1 MNIIGPGRGRGEG
14 MQRIRIGVT
23 GLAFVFLLVLLG
35 TAIGSSREDDLVVAE
50 DLSVLTNKVE
60 AEPSEPLAE
69 LGAAPGQPTAGE
81 TVTQAPD
88 PTIDGDADEVIVNE
102 LARPLVEE

>member
-35 TAIGSSREDDLVVAE
+35 TAIGTSRDDEVAVAP
-50 DLSVLTNKVE
+50 DQSVLANE
-60 AEPSEPLAE
+60 ATGASSEPAEPLAE
-69 LGAAPGQPTAGE
+69 LGAAPGQAASESGE
-81 TVTQAPD
+81 APPD
-88 PTIDGDADEVIVNE
+88 PAIDSESDVILDELGRPGD
-102 LARPLVEE
+102 

>member
-35 TAIGSSREDDLVVAE
+35 TAIGTSRDDEGAVPT
-50 DLSVLTNKVE
+50 DLSVFSNEAQVE
-60 AEPSEPLAE
+60 PEPTEPLAE
-69 LGAAPGQPTAGE
+69 LGAAPGQAAAEQESNPPNPA
-81 TVTQAPD
+81 
-88 PTIDGDADEVIVNE
+88 IDSESDVILDE
-102 LARPLVEE
+102 LARPSE